1 VRPGF
6 FVDHN
11 DMKKRWGLVSA
22 IFLACFLASVC
33 EAAQSAPGDEPVSLM
48 VEELALGEVLA
59 MITKTTGHE
68 FIIDPQ
74 WLDMPVT
81 ISVQAIPLHRAL
93 KLIFSDLSNAI
104 IYQSNGNIKILI
116 YSEAAKQDKDSVS
129 QSTESPPS
137 PAESE
142 SSEAAEPESEPSP
155 ESAPEDQTD
164 SSVDSAEEIRPAPTE
179 EQRPAEE
186 QTENTAEETAEAPEE
201 GTEEVAD

>member
-1 VRPGF
+1 
-6 FVDHN
+6 
-11 DMKKRWGLVSA
+11 M
-22 IFLACFLASVC
+22 ASVC
-33 EAAQSAPGDEPVSLM
+33 GAAQTAPGDEPISLN
-48 VEELALGEVLA
+48 VEERALGEVLA

-68 FIIDPQ
+68 FIIDSQ

-81 ISVQAIPLHRAL
+81 ISVRAIPLHRAL

-116 YSEAAKQDKDSVS
+116 YSEAAEQNKNSVS
-129 QSTESPPS
+129 PSTESPSS

-155 ESAPEDQTD
+155 ESAPDDQTD
-164 SSVDSAEEIRPAPTE
+164 SSADSAEENRPPTE

-186 QTENTAEETAEAPEE
+186 QTENASEETADTPEE
-201 GTEEVAD
+201 RTEEVAD